1 MKSLLL
7 ALTGAFLPIPSQA
20 KTIACVGDS
29 ITYGST
35 SSDPSSTSYPP
46 NLSRM
51 LKGTM
56 DVYNFGVSGAT
67 MKKDGDL
74 PYWEQ
79 SAYDDALS
87 SNPDYVVI
95 QLGTN
100 DAKTYQWDEDK
111 YLEDYQ
117 AMIDSFAS
125 LGHKPAIYISI
136 PSPLYED
143 DVYSMNQTVIN
154 TDLPSILTDLAK
166 KNMDDG
172 KVTGLVNV
180 FEQLGGA
187 SLEHYEYFCDLQSCD
202 SCHPSDAG
210 YTVLATAVYKALF
223 MKSSN

>member
-117 AMIDSFAS
+117 VQCLKCS
-125 LGHKPAIYISI
+125 L
-136 PSPLYED
+136 
-143 DVYSMNQTVIN
+143 YSCI
-154 TDLPSILTDLAK
+154 
-166 KNMDDG
+166 
-172 KVTGLVNV
+172 
-180 FEQLGGA
+180 
-187 SLEHYEYFCDLQSCD
+187 
-202 SCHPSDAG
+202 HPSAHPSAHPFAFLSFLYITGDD
-210 YTVLATAVYKALF
+210 
-223 MKSSN
+223 